1 MAQYGAKELATAFR
15 TVRGNT
21 LQVAREIPEDKYD
34 FVAAPGVRSVSQ
46 LLRHIAY
53 ADMIYYD
60 FHRDKHID
68 TLKGYDFGAFI
79 ARSTAEEAKPLDRDE
94 SSRSSSSV
102 DRPSRAGKSRS
113 QPNSS
118 ARRSPTTWDRI
129 RKRGSSTL
137 WARRSMRCIIAAS
150 SCSSSA

>member
-1 MAQYGAKELATAFR
+1 MPVAYCIDQWQSVLFARERDLIHRSIELMAQYGAKELASAFR

-21 LQVAREIPEDKYD
+21 LQIAREIPEEQYD

-68 TLKGYDFGAFI
+68 TLKGYDFGAMI
-79 ARSTAEEAKPLDRDE
+79 GRSMAEETKPLDK
-94 SSRSSSSV
+94 
-102 DRPSRAGKSRS
+102 AGV
-113 QPNSS
+113 
-118 ARRSPTTWDRI
+118 
-129 RKRGSSTL
+129 
-137 WARRSMRCIIAAS
+137 
-150 SCSSSA
+150 